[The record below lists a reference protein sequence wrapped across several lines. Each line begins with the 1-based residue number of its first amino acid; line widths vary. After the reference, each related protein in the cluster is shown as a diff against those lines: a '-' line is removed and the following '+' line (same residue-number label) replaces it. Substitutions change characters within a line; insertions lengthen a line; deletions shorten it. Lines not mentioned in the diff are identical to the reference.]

1 MDFKGQNM
9 DMKSIVKDIE
19 FLGSSHMTWKER
31 KELEKR
37 KVVPLGGK
45 PLKKQILPLSLA
57 GVTMKKQKEREQ
69 KMLQESLIL

>member
-1 MDFKGQNM
+1 ME
-9 DMKSIVKDIE
+9 MKSVVKDIE

-31 KELEKR
+31 KELENR

-57 GVTMKKQKEREQ
+57 RVTMKKHKKREQ
-69 KMLQESLIL
+69 KILQESLMI